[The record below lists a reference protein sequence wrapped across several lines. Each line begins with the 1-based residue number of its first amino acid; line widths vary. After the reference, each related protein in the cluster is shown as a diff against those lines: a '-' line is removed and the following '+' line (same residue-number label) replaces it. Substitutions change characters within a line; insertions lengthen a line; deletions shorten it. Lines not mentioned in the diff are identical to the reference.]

1 MCHSLNNYYY
11 NSKYPIFSLNKVD
24 NLKYKEEEFN
34 NFCFDCGKMNPELIS
49 INNGIFI
56 CKKCGMDHMLFP
68 GGASI
73 LIKNDISSLSDKEIK
88 LLQYGGNK
96 KLYDFIYN
104 QCPTLMN
111 LPKRFLYTSPLLN
124 FYQNKLEESAN
135 KVNRVQSNKNFVPN
149 KLCNLRINSNYSV
162 KEIINNSLKKY
173 HKDFFNSEI
182 LNENND
188 TEFNNTIKYKLDD
201 DNAKSPIFNQKTNN
215 TNANTISY
223 SNTLTYIS
231 ERTNDN
237 YNFHTKKSIDSKNR
251 IGLNINK
258 IIYNKPKI
266 SNGINI
272 LKNEKYKHDINNKN
286 FKYNTFI
293 NNTIDNTTDNN
304 YYSNNTIDFKKLS
317 YNILL
322 KGYETHQKYNNTEF
336 YFRTKNDNDN
346 NITNKKMFSTID
358 SNFYDYKNE
367 NFGQNTINRYNSNN
381 SMTRRN
387 KSERK
392 IREIIIKKNMNILR
406 NNRDNLITLSNN
418 PRKPI
423 TVNLKINNP
432 MEHSLNDKFMSNK
445 YRNDFDVKEI
455 RNYNDKSNTNN
466 KRTIEINNRYRT
478 TNRKIFDYMNKY
490 SKNIKNYNGK
500 ILKKNNI
507 FKIINNKNNINISIN
522 KKSKNGRIF
531 RNLNRENIDSKIN
544 IKVNKTFESK
554 KSLNNFLINKNKL
567 DLKEMKKIYI
577 KNPLNNPRER
587 SIKKNGS
594 SIITTINNSLFFRDN
609 VDQFQILPN
618 LILKKNENNKS
629 ENNVKNGRSN
639 SIKYKTKSKNIN
651 NYKEVLNGET
661 FKYSIMNK
669 YKKEKAIQN

>member
-1 MCHSLNNYYY
+1 MCHSLNKYYY
-11 NSKYPIFSLNKVD
+11 NSKYPIFSLNKID
-24 NLKYKEEEFN
+24 NLKYKEDEFN

-111 LPKRFLYTSPLLN
+111 LPRRFLYTSPLLN
-124 FYQNKLEESAN
+124 YYQNKLEESVN
-135 KVNRVQSNKNFVPN
+135 KVQSNKNFCPN
-149 KLCNLRINSNYSV
+149 KLFNLQVNPNYSV

-173 HKDFFNSEI
+173 HRDFFNTEI

-188 TEFNNTIKYKLDD
+188 TEFNNTVKYKLDD
-201 DNAKSPIFNQKTNN
+201 DNAKSHIFNQRTNN
-215 TNANTISY
+215 TNANTISN

-237 YNFHTKKSIDSKNR
+237 CNYNTKKSIDSKKQ
-251 IGLNINK
+251 IGLKINN

-266 SNGINI
+266 SNGLNI
-272 LKNEKYKHDINNKN
+272 LKTEKYKYDINNKSN
-286 FKYNTFI
+286 KYSTCI
-293 NNTIDNTTDNN
+293 SNTIENTTDNN
-304 YYSNNTIDFKKLS
+304 YYPNNSIDFKKLS
-317 YNILL
+317 YNSLL

-336 YFRTKNDNDN
+336 YFRAKNDNDI

-367 NFGQNTINRYNSNN
+367 NIWQNISNRYDSNN
-381 SMTRRN
+381 SITRRN

-392 IREIIIKKNMNILR
+392 IREIIIKKNMNKLK
-406 NNRDNLITLSNN
+406 NDRDNLMTLSNN

-423 TVNLKINNP
+423 TVNLKIHRP
-432 MEHSLNDKFMSNK
+432 MENSLNNKYISNK
-445 YRNDFDVKEI
+445 YSTDFDMKEI
-455 RNYNDKSNTNN
+455 RNYNDKSNT
-466 KRTIEINNRYRT
+466 RTIAINNRYRT
-478 TNRKIFDYMNKY
+478 TNRKIIDFMNKN
-490 SKNIKNYNGK
+490 SKNIKNFNGK

-507 FKIINNKNNINISIN
+507 IKIINNKKNINNSIN
-522 KKSKNGRIF
+522 KNNKNGRLF
-531 RNLNRENIDSKIN
+531 RNINKENFDSKVN
-544 IKVNKTFESK
+544 IKVNKTFEHRRTIS
-554 KSLNNFLINKNKL
+554 NCLINKDKL

-577 KNPLNNPRER
+577 KNKINNSREKN
-587 SIKKNGS
+587 KKQNES
-594 SIITTINNSLFFRDN
+594 LEMKTINNNLFLRDN
-609 VDQFQILPN
+609 VDQFQILP
-618 LILKKNENNKS
+618 LIIHKKNGNNKK
-629 ENNVKNGRSN
+629 ENYVRNGRSN
-639 SIKYKTKSKNIN
+639 SINEYKTESKNIDN
-651 NYKEVLNGET
+651 SEEVSNGET
-661 FKYSIMNK
+661 FKYSIRNK
-669 YKKEKAIQN
+669 YKREKAIQN

>member
-251 IGLNINK
+251 IGLKINK

-554 KSLNNFLINKNKL
+554 RSLNNFLINKNKL

-661 FKYSIMNK
+661 FKYSIRNK

>member
-1 MCHSLNNYYY
+1 
-11 NSKYPIFSLNKVD
+11 
-24 NLKYKEEEFN
+24 
-34 NFCFDCGKMNPELIS
+34 
-49 INNGIFI
+49 
-56 CKKCGMDHMLFP
+56 
-68 GGASI
+68 
-73 LIKNDISSLSDKEIK
+73 
-88 LLQYGGNK
+88 
-96 KLYDFIYN
+96 
-104 QCPTLMN
+104 
-111 LPKRFLYTSPLLN
+111 
-124 FYQNKLEESAN
+124 
-135 KVNRVQSNKNFVPN
+135 
-149 KLCNLRINSNYSV
+149 
-162 KEIINNSLKKY
+162 
-173 HKDFFNSEI
+173 
-182 LNENND
+182 
-188 TEFNNTIKYKLDD
+188 
-201 DNAKSPIFNQKTNN
+201 
-215 TNANTISY
+215 
-223 SNTLTYIS
+223 
-231 ERTNDN
+231 
-237 YNFHTKKSIDSKNR
+237 
-251 IGLNINK
+251 
-258 IIYNKPKI
+258 
-266 SNGINI
+266 
-272 LKNEKYKHDINNKN
+272 
-286 FKYNTFI
+286 
-293 NNTIDNTTDNN
+293 
-304 YYSNNTIDFKKLS
+304 
-317 YNILL
+317 
-322 KGYETHQKYNNTEF
+322 
-336 YFRTKNDNDN
+336 
-346 NITNKKMFSTID
+346 MFSTID

-392 IREIIIKKNMNILR
+392 IREIIIKKNMNMLR
-406 NNRDNLITLSNN
+406 NNRDNLIILSNN

-455 RNYNDKSNTNN
+455 RNYNDKSNTSN

-544 IKVNKTFESK
+544 IKVNKTFENK
-554 KSLNNFLINKNKL
+554 RSLNNFLINKNKL

-661 FKYSIMNK
+661 FKYSIRNK